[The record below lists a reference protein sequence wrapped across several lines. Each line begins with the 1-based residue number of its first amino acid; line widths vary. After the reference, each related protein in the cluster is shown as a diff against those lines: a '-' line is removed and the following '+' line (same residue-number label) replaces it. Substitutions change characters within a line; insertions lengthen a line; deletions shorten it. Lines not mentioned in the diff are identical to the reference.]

1 MCIVSY
7 TKNFIFFHIPKCGG
21 TSMSNLI
28 GDLRSFQTLFTH
40 THFTY
45 LETKKIC
52 EENGMLDWFNN
63 ARKFTI
69 VRNPFNRMTSLYK
82 YIQEQPTH
90 YLNNRILNY
99 DFTQFCYFVK
109 NIGDEGIKTQF
120 EHLENE
126 FGEIDESIEIFKLEE
141 INNNLSEL
149 SDIIGRIITEFPLT
163 NSSNYFFQ
171 TSMESN
177 LLIVDLYK
185 KDLERFYSEIL

>member
-1 MCIVSY
+1 MCVVSY
-7 TKNFIFFHIPKCGG
+7 TKNFIFFHVPKCGG
-21 TSMSNLI
+21 KSMIDLI
-28 GDLRSFQTLFTH
+28 GDLSSFQTLFTH
-40 THFTY
+40 THLTY
-45 LETKKIC
+45 LETKKIF

-82 YIQEQPTH
+82 YIQQNPNH
-90 YLNNRILNY
+90 YLHNRILNY
-99 DFTQFCYFVK
+99 DFTQFCYFVR
-109 NIGDEGIKTQF
+109 NIGDEGIKKQF

-126 FGEIDESIEIFKLEE
+126 LGEIDESIQIFKLEE

-149 SDIIGRIITEFPLT
+149 SDIIGRTITEFPLT

-177 LLIVDLYK
+177 LLILDLYK
-185 KDLERFYSEIL
+185 KDLETFYHEMI